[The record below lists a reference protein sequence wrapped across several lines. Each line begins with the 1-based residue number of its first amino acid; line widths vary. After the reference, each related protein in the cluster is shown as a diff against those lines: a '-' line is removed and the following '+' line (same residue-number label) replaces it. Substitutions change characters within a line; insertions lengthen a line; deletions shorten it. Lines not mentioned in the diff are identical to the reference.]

1 MSKYLLLF
9 ILFVTACNP
18 NQDLIEGLEKIK
30 IIGNDNPVLA
40 MSQLDSMAPVVV
52 DEPTYVRMKYDL
64 LRIRLQDKANIMPES
79 DKPIKIL
86 LNFFNDDENVRDR
99 QEVLYYAGSIYRDL
113 GDIPSA
119 LNYFLKSMSIA
130 KQAGSS
136 CDSIMLRNT
145 YSNLSY
151 LFNLA
156 EDNQNFLLYARKE
169 YEIAKS
175 LGSVTDI
182 CRMHLGDA
190 WLACDSTSE
199 ALMFYEQV
207 LSNQM
212 KSTEDDIV
220 SGLLYKYSY
229 LMNSDR
235 ADTCA
240 MLLANDSATIID
252 DFNPQ
257 KLLAWGEY
265 HQLKR
270 KYSNAIDCYQQILD
284 NDFDLTY
291 KYDASRLLAGIY
303 REQGNQEMVLHYSNL
318 FIEISG
324 ELNLGKRQELAA
336 TVNNLYRYNRD
347 KEEEERIQNENLAYK
362 EKMKQM
368 VFIIIL
374 GISFCALAF
383 VYHRYRQMKMIL
395 SLQKQIKGIA
405 KEKNALNLEL
415 FTQQEEL
422 QDTKKELY
430 KINNEVT
437 EAKRKLA
444 ETSAETQR
452 LQEELKT
459 KECILKEKIEQ
470 NKTIVSLMH
479 QTEFE
484 VNAEE
489 IIRSLK
495 KSGDGIRQM
504 SEKEWNQLYAAADRL
519 WPDFKKL
526 MCDTLGT
533 VTDEQRQVCYL
544 MRAGFNKTEIQN
556 MTSLSRTTVWRW
568 TKKYEWIY
576 SIIK

>member
-1 MSKYLLLF
+1 
-9 ILFVTACNP
+9 
-18 NQDLIEGLEKIK
+18 
-30 IIGNDNPVLA
+30 
-40 MSQLDSMAPVVV
+40 
-52 DEPTYVRMKYDL
+52 
-64 LRIRLQDKANIMPES
+64 
-79 DKPIKIL
+79 
-86 LNFFNDDENVRDR
+86 
-99 QEVLYYAGSIYRDL
+99 
-113 GDIPSA
+113 
-119 LNYFLKSMSIA
+119 
-130 KQAGSS
+130 
-136 CDSIMLRNT
+136 
-145 YSNLSY
+145 
-151 LFNLA
+151 
-156 EDNQNFLLYARKE
+156 
-169 YEIAKS
+169 
-175 LGSVTDI
+175 
-182 CRMHLGDA
+182 
-190 WLACDSTSE
+190 
-199 ALMFYEQV
+199 
-207 LSNQM
+207 
-212 KSTEDDIV
+212 
-220 SGLLYKYSY
+220 
-229 LMNSDR
+229 
-235 ADTCA
+235 
-240 MLLANDSATIID
+240 
-252 DFNPQ
+252 
-257 KLLAWGEY
+257 
-265 HQLKR
+265 
-270 KYSNAIDCYQQILD
+270 
-284 NDFDLTY
+284 
-291 KYDASRLLAGIY
+291 
-303 REQGNQEMVLHYSNL
+303 MVLHYSNL

-374 GISFCALAF
+374 GISLCSHAF
-383 VYHRYRQMKMIL
+383 VYHRYRQMKKIL

-415 FTQQEEL
+415 FTQQEVL

-437 EAKRKLA
+437 EIKMKLE
-444 ETSAETQR
+444 ETTEETQR

-504 SEKEWNQLYAAADRL
+504 TEKEWNQLYAAVDRL

-556 MTSLSRTTVWRW
+556 MTGLSRTTVWRW